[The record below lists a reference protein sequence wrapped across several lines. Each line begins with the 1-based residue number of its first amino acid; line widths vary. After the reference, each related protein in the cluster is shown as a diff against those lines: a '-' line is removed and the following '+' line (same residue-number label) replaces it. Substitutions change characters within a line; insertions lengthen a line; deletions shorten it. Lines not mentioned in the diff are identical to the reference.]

1 MTYELTTQEKTDILN
16 QHLRNLELSIYNLSL
31 SILEEEAK
39 STPEAETLSSYN
51 SDLSDLNAKKEV
63 LLDELASL

>member
-39 STPEAETLSSYN
+39 STPEAETLSAYN

>member
-16 QHLRNLELSIYNLSL
+16 QHLRNLELSIYNLTL

-39 STPEAETLSSYN
+39 STPEAAILSSYN
-51 SDLSDLNAKKEV
+51 SDLSDLNAKKTA